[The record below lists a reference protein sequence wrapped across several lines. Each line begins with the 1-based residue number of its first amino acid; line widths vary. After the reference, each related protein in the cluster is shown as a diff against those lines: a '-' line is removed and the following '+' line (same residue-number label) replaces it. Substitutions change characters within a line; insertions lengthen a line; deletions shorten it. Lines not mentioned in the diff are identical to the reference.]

1 MYQYPRNGLN
11 SNCFSA
17 NCFCLSFIVLST
29 FSQLCNLPERCW
41 RKRGQL
47 WGSRDIPP
55 RPISFRSKPL
65 PREAKARKR
74 DFFSNFS
81 HKHVSTMLAIN
92 FLALANPEKE
102 KKGWLCR
109 WMKTRFWGCTKEM
122 NSVQILSPRRDKKKI
137 AWRRGSSSYPSFWW
151 H

>member
-1 MYQYPRNGLN
+1 MLEKERAIMRQQRH
-11 SNCFSA
+11 SSSA
-17 NCFCLSFIVLST
+17 HFVSFKAT
-29 FSQLCNLPERCW
+29 TT
-41 RKRGQL
+41 
-47 WGSRDIPP
+47 
-55 RPISFRSKPL
+55 
-65 PREAKARKR
+65 REAKARKR

-122 NSVQILSPRRDKKKI
+122 NSVQILSLARRDKKNRSAAGKLLLSQLLV
-137 AWRRGSSSYPSFWW
+137 ALGSAVIFTRFFFLPQLMGVTFCVGR
-151 H
+151 